1 MTVTIADIVVIVG
14 FLLMVAIHRA
24 LREEGAYL
32 IYMPWLWLVGLL
44 SLGVIYV
51 ILS

>member
-1 MTVTIADIVVIVG
+1 
-14 FLLMVAIHRA
+14 MVAIHRA

-32 IYMPWLWLVGLL
+32 IFMPWLWLMGVL
-44 SLGVIYV
+44 SLGVLYA